1 SRVRDLERLHEA
13 SQALVTTLGHDA
25 ALQGYGRRLL
35 EAVGEQDIL
44 DDAVETTRHLLHADG
59 VALFLAG
66 EHGRLRLAAAMRW
79 PTDVAEIASA
89 VELFA
94 RSALDSKET
103 VDIEDITRD
112 GSV

>member
-1 SRVRDLERLHEA
+1 M
-13 SQALVTTLGHDA
+13 TTLGHDA

-66 EHGRLRLAAAMRW
+66 AGGRLRLAAAVSWR
-79 PTDVAEIASA
+79 TGVAETATA
-89 VELFA
+89 VELVA

-103 VDIEDITRD
+103 VEIEDITRD
-112 GSV
+112 GSVAGAG